1 MCLCTHLPTLVCN
14 QGSKWLGVKAAVA
27 ESQATVHTVS
37 SQLQSLLT
45 DVVLRDKNIP
55 MGKPAKISA
64 AQQNIQQQI

>member
-1 MCLCTHLPTLVCN
+1 MCN

-55 MGKPAKISA
+55 MGKPAKMSA
-64 AQQNIQQQI
+64 AKYSTTDLINPI